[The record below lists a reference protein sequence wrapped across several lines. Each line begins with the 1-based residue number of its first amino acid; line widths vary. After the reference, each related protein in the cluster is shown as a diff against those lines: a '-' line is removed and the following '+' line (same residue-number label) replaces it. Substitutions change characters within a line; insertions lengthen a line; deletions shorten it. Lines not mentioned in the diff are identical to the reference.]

1 MEGMKKMKRPVLIV
15 ALVIGGL
22 ILAVG
27 LVFLC
32 AATREPGRL
41 PLSLILLVIGAGLA
55 GWSALTWR
63 REQRLEPERLADS
76 IIDLARARGTA
87 EVTLA
92 EVVAELNVPTEAAQR
107 ALGVLQGR
115 GECRREQRAD
125 KDLYVFPGLME
136 RKVVRRCP
144 YCGSEFSVKTPLHQ
158 CPNCG
163 GQLELVTE

>member
-1 MEGMKKMKRPVLIV
+1 MKRTILLAPFVISGILL
-15 ALVIGGL
+15 ALGSL
-22 ILAVG
+22 
-27 LVFLC
+27 FLC

-41 PLSLILLVIGAGLA
+41 PLSLLLLVIGGGLA
-55 GWSALTWR
+55 AWSALTWR
-63 REQRLEPERLADS
+63 RQQQLEPDRLADS
-76 IIDLARARGTA
+76 IIDLVRARGAA

-92 EVVAELNVPTEAAQR
+92 EVVAELNVPTQAAQQ

-115 GECRREQRAD
+115 GECRRERRAE

-136 RKVVRRCP
+136 RKVVRRCA

-163 GQLELVTE
+163 GQLELVRE